1 MKKYI
6 FFLLSV
12 SLFCPSMKAQKQS
25 YIGINFGV
33 GTHWPAADLASR
45 FGSNQSLGLGVDW
58 ITNKN
63 FIWGIQSNYYYSK
76 NVKEKVLQNL
86 YTKEGYLLGKDLTPA
101 NILTRERGFDIMF
114 NIGKLWVQKSAKNTS
129 GIRTTLGI
137 GFLQHKIRIQDD
149 SRTVTQLSGE
159 YIKGYDRLTNGLAIT
174 QFIGYQ
180 HISQNKRLN
189 FFGGFEFTEA
199 FTKSR
204 RAWNWDTN
212 TADTKKRLD
221 ILYGARIG
229 WILPLSIN
237 SKSEEYS
244 Y

>member
-1 MKKYI
+1 MSI
-6 FFLLSV
+6 FCQLTY
-12 SLFCPSMKAQKQS
+12 AQKQS
-25 YIGINFGV
+25 LIGINFSL
-33 GTHWPAADLASR
+33 GTHWPAADLAAR
-45 FGSNQSLGLGVDW
+45 FGPNQSLGLGLDW
-58 ITNKN
+58 ITPQHY
-63 FIWGIQSNYYYSK
+63 ILGVQCDYYYSK
-76 NVKEKVLQNL
+76 NVKERILQNL

-114 NIGKLWVQKSAKNTS
+114 NIGKLWVRKSAKNIS
-129 GIRTTLGI
+129 GIRTTFGI

-149 SRTVTQLSGE
+149 SRTVTQLSGD
-159 YIKGYDRLTNGLAIT
+159 YLKGYDRLTNGFAIS

-199 FTKSR
+199 FTQSR
-204 RAWNWDTN
+204 RAWDWDTN
-212 TADTKKRLD
+212 SADKKKRLD
-221 ILYGARIG
+221 ILYGAKIG

-237 SKSEEYS
+237 EKSEEYS